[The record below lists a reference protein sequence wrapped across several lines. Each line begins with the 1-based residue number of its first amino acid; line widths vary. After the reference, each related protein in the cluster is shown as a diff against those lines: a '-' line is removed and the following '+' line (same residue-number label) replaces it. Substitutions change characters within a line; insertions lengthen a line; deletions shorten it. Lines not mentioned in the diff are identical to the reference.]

1 MYATRNLQSDPLNA
15 ITTDIKGVMA
25 LSGVGKATAEKIG
38 KESGALIK
46 IGRRN
51 LYKVDVLKEYL
62 NNL

>member
-1 MYATRNLQSDPLNA
+1 MYVTRNMQSDPLNA

-25 LSGVGKATAEKIG
+25 LSGVGKATAYKIG

-46 IGRRN
+46 IGKRN
-51 LYKVDVLKEYL
+51 LYKVDVLREYL